1 MSASNPSIKILTGL
15 TVVLAAALALV
26 SVFGAFVPTTYER
39 DAASM
44 AAQGMGQD
52 WVDLFLVVPLLIL
65 SLTFMLRGSRIASY
79 LYGGTVYYIMYSFF
93 IYAFGVHF
101 NTLFLL
107 YCLILGLS
115 LYAFVLFMC
124 EMSRQD
130 IQSWYD
136 EKVPTRSTGIF
147 MLLIAALFYLLW
159 LKDIVPAI
167 VSNSVPASVSD
178 YGLLVNPVHVLDLAI
193 ALPGLIIAA
202 LWLMKKH
209 RLGYILTPIFLVF
222 IIILAVALI
231 GMVVMLEYRGLSDD
245 ISVAVIFAVL
255 AVVSAL
261 FLFVFLKHMRP
272 ITMKS
277 G

>member
-1 MSASNPSIKILTGL
+1 
-15 TVVLAAALALV
+15 
-26 SVFGAFVPTTYER
+26 
-39 DAASM
+39 
-44 AAQGMGQD
+44 
-52 WVDLFLVVPLLIL
+52 
-65 SLTFMLRGSRIASY
+65 
-79 LYGGTVYYIMYSFF
+79 
-93 IYAFGVHF
+93 
-101 NTLFLL
+101 
-107 YCLILGLS
+107 
-115 LYAFVLFMC
+115 
-124 EMSRQD
+124 
-130 IQSWYD
+130 
-136 EKVPTRSTGIF
+136 

-167 VSNSVPASVSD
+167 VSNRVPASVSD

-245 ISVAVIFAVL
+245 ISVAAIFAVL

-261 FLFVFLKHMRP
+261 FLFVFLKHLRP